1 MTSLR
6 SLLLVLAFGLAG
18 PALGQSRS
26 ASGEL
31 GDEEAV
37 LQQQQQEQQQQQA
50 EAAPFEPGRAAES
63 AVGRVGERQ
72 TRENAV
78 PNLRPMA
85 RLSNRINNRVQSRIR
100 NRIDENY
107 DPQANATSPFEAAEE
122 QTRAA
127 TRGR

>member
-1 MTSLR
+1 MTSHR
-6 SLLLVLAFGLAG
+6 SLLLVLALGLAD
-18 PALGQSRS
+18 PALSQPRA

-31 GDEEAV
+31 RDEEAM
-37 LQQQQQEQQQQQA
+37 LQQQQQQQ
-50 EAAPFEPGRAAES
+50 FESASVQPGRAAES